1 MEHRVTSLVPRQD
14 SSSLRNRMDAS
25 FFISRRLRFRRR
37 IVTASIAV
45 SFLVMILA
53 VSVSSGFRNEIRKG
67 LSTVVG
73 DIQLTPPDQNV
84 LGEASPIEA
93 RPDYLPA
100 LEQLEGISS
109 IVPVVYR
116 AGIVKNGGNIHGVL
130 FKGIEGGPAS
140 VSSVEIPD
148 SIALPVSIPSRLAE
162 ITSLKCGDRMLT
174 YFVGKNVKM
183 RQFNIVS
190 VHDVLVEADDNLI
203 VLAEMSDLQR
213 LLSWDDDKVSAI
225 EIVLD
230 ASHKDEASMKD
241 ITMDVGTIV
250 NAYSEDS
257 EYPVIAT
264 SALSIYPQ
272 IFDWLDLIDFNVFFI
287 LLLMTIVAGFNMIS
301 GLLIMLFENISTIGL
316 LKALGMTDKAI
327 AKVFLSSSA
336 VLVGK
341 GMLVGNALA
350 LIFCMIQGRT
360 GLIPLNPE
368 NYFVSSVPVHI
379 DMGWILAADII
390 SFLVIMLLLLIP
402 CVFISKVDPAD
413 TVRVR

>member
-130 FKGIEGGPAS
+130 FKGIEGGPTS

-213 LLSWDDDKVSAI
+213 LLSWDDDKASAI

>member
-148 SIALPVSIPSRLAE
+148 SITLPVSIPSRLAE
-162 ITSLKCGDRMLT
+162 ITSLECGDRMLT

-350 LIFCMIQGRT
+350 LIFCLIQGRT